1 MNQLIVGFLCSNLR
15 GLVSQL
21 ASCAHGSG
29 AMEDCASS
37 FYIYLGLRQVC
48 AEHFEELPVQ
58 IRKEEILTIH
68 DVKYVV
74 VKELVKHFAEEF
86 HPSVLVNPN
95 IRPVLAEPELIG
107 SLFYD
112 FLKLN
117 LKNREELINLLQLSA
132 YCTIFPRFGTDWYL
146 ESTGESD
153 ADTIILSDDDHEP

>member
-1 MNQLIVGFLCSNLR
+1 M
-15 GLVSQL
+15 
-21 ASCAHGSG
+21 
-29 AMEDCASS
+29 
-37 FYIYLGLRQVC
+37 
-48 AEHFEELPVQ
+48 PVQ

-74 VKELVKHFAEEF
+74 IKKLVKHFAEEF